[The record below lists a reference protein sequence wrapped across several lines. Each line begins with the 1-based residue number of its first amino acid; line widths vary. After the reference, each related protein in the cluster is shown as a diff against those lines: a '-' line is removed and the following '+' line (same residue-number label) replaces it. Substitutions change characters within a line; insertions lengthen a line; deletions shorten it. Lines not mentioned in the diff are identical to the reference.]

1 MIFYLSSL
9 QNIDQS
15 IYEAAKIDGANAFTQ
30 FFKITVPLLKPIIL
44 FTSITSTI
52 GTLQIFDEIMNIT
65 KGGPG
70 NATMSI
76 SQYIYN
82 LSFKYSPDFGY
93 AATVSYSIVILIIIL
108 SIIQFKVAGDNKM
121 AKSRAKRIFTY
132 VFPIVAFISIF
143 PFFWMIVS
151 ATNKS
156 VDVTRGTLLPGSALI
171 ANFNKLLDEWNLIQ
185 AMGNSAIISIV
196 STILALLIGSM
207 AGYGFEI
214 YRTKSRD
221 IVFTILLMSM
231 MIPFAAIMIPLYRM
245 FATIS
250 SVAPVIGIN
259 TMASVIIPTITT
271 AFLIFFF
278 RQNTKMFPKDLLEA
292 GRIDGLSELG
302 IFLKSI
308 CQQ

>member
-1 MIFYLSSL
+1 
-9 QNIDQS
+9 
-15 IYEAAKIDGANAFTQ
+15 
-30 FFKITVPLLKPIIL
+30 
-44 FTSITSTI
+44 
-52 GTLQIFDEIMNIT
+52 
-65 KGGPG
+65 
-70 NATMSI
+70 
-76 SQYIYN
+76 
-82 LSFKYSPDFGY
+82 
-93 AATVSYSIVILIIIL
+93 
-108 SIIQFKVAGDNKM
+108 M

-132 VFPIVAFISIF
+132 VFLSVVAFISIF

-171 ANFNKLLDEWNLIQ
+171 ENINKLLDTTNLIQ
-185 AMGNSAIISIV
+185 ALGNSAIISIV

-207 AGYGFEI
+207 AGYGFEVF
-214 YRTKSRD
+214 RTKSRD
-221 IVFTILLMSM
+221 VVFNILLMSM

-250 SVAPVIGIN
+250 SAAPAIGIN

-302 IFLKSI
+302 IFLKIYMPTMKTTYAAAAIITFMSSWNNYLWPLI
-308 CQQ
+308 VLQTPDQQTIPLLISNLGAGYAPDYGVIMTAVVIATLPTALVFFIMQKHFVAGMVGSVK